1 MHHAEA
7 LKHLRQFERADL
19 LLRVIDGAAA
29 ALKLD
34 AHGDGIISGGRGS
47 IVCNRGLFTIHVG
60 CRSWRHWAYAKRT
73 LGGLCSI
80 ARDGYDAGSLRLDR
94 LPVDAEEAALLGHAV
109 GLRQRRPGAADHLA
123 RFRFAAPVEGRSGP
137 SEWPAAP
144 AGRPLASDPGE
155 CTGSGFLAR
164 RVASHDRGD
173 GP

>member
-1 MHHAEA
+1 MQHAEA

-19 LLRVIDGAAA
+19 RVLLGVIDGAAA
-29 ALKLD
+29 TLKLD
-34 AHGDGIISGGRGS
+34 AHGDWIVSGG
-47 IVCNRGLFTIHVG
+47 
-60 CRSWRHWAYAKRT
+60 
-73 LGGLCSI
+73 
-80 ARDGYDAGSLRLDR
+80 
-94 LPVDAEEAALLGHAV
+94 LLGHAV

-123 RFRFAAPVEGRSGP
+123 RFRFAAPVAGRSGR

-164 RVASHDRGD
+164 RAASHDRGD